1 MNRQDALK
9 FLIEKTRWMWE
20 IGSIAT
26 LRNPDEERPPM
37 DFVQDADRFMV
48 QQDPIRARLLLR
60 LSALSV
66 LLLLIWSALTDVD
79 EITRGE
85 GKVVPSQQLQVLQS
99 LDGGIVSA
107 IQVREGQVVE
117 EGAPLL
123 QIDSTRFQSS
133 VSENRAQYIA
143 LVAKAERLKALT
155 EGRPFHT
162 PPEAT
167 AEDAVLIE
175 QERRYFETASYEL
188 QAQVSI
194 ARQQMVQREQE
205 LTEARAKREQAIQ
218 GHDLSAKEL
227 AMTRPLIN
235 SGAVSEVELLRLE
248 RDVSRYSG
256 ERDMASAQISRA
268 QAGIAEARRKI
279 DEVELTFRNELRK
292 ELSETMGKLNA
303 LSAGSVGLADKVKHS
318 TIRAPLKGV
327 VKRIMAN
334 TVGGVVQPGKDVI
347 ELVPTDDALLL
358 ETKVLPKDIAF
369 IRPKQPALVK
379 FTAYDYSIYGGL
391 DAKVESIGADSITDD
406 KGNTYFLVKVRTLR
420 PRLGAGLPIIP
431 GMMAEVDIVTGEK
444 SILTYL
450 LKPVLRAKQVA
461 LSER

>member
-1 MNRQDALK
+1 MNRQDVLK
-9 FLIEKTRWMWE
+9 LWIEKTRWMWE
-20 IGSIAT
+20 IGSIAS

-37 DFVQDADRFMV
+37 DFVRDADHFMI

-60 LSALSV
+60 IAAVSV

-85 GKVVPSQQLQVLQS
+85 GKVVPSQQLQILQS

-107 IQVREGQVVE
+107 ISVHEGQVVE

-143 LVAKAERLKALT
+143 LVVKAERLKALT
-155 EGRPFHT
+155 EGRPFRT
-162 PPEAT
+162 PPET
-167 AEDAVLIE
+167 APEDAQLIE
-175 QERRYFETASYEL
+175 QERRYYETASYEL

-194 ARQQMVQREQE
+194 ARQQMMQREQE
-205 LTEARAKREQAIQ
+205 LTEARAKREQAVQ
-218 GHDLSAKEL
+218 GHDLSAREL
-227 AMTRPLIN
+227 AMTKPLIS

-256 ERDMASAQISRA
+256 ERDMAAAQISRA

-292 ELSETMGKLNA
+292 ELSETMGKLNT

-327 VKRIMAN
+327 VKRLLAN
-334 TVGGVVQPGKDVI
+334 TVGGVVQPGKDVV
-347 ELVPTDDALLL
+347 ELVPSEDALLL

-369 IRPKQPALVK
+369 IRPKQSALVK

-391 DAKVESIGADSITDD
+391 DARVESIGADSITDD

-431 GMMAEVDIVTGEK
+431 GMMAEVDIVTGKK